1 MNTPTPPNPAA
12 SEAPISITVQYVKD
26 FSFENPNSPQSLTDM
41 AAGPNIQVDMNVDAR
56 QLGERQF
63 EVILRISA
71 KAEKENNKIFE
82 VELHYAGVC
91 QVSAAVPQDQ
101 VSPIVMIEG
110 PRMLF
115 PFARGIV
122 ANATR
127 DGGFPPL
134 LLNPVNFVALYQQMA
149 AHQQAAKEAEA
160 KGDAAVAANGDAGGE
175 PI

>member
-12 SEAPISITVQYVKD
+12 SPESPLAISVQYVKD
-26 FSFENPNSPQSLTDM
+26 FSFENPNAPQSLTDM
-41 AAGPNIQVDMNVDAR
+41 AQSPSITVDMNVDAN

-63 EVILRISA
+63 EVLLRLGA
-71 KAEKENNKIFE
+71 KAEKDSRTIFE
-82 VELHYAGVC
+82 VELVYAGIC
-91 QVSAAVPQDQ
+91 QVNAIVPQEQ
-101 VSPIVMIEG
+101 ISPLVMIEA

-115 PFARGIV
+115 PFARGII

-149 AHQQAAKEAEA
+149 AQQAAQREAQA
-160 KGDAAVAANGDAGGE
+160 GQAGGADNA
-175 PI
+175 I